1 MRSIVL
7 YTALVVI
14 LLILCYI
21 TLVIYS
27 HLGLLWAIVFSVFET
42 VKTSIACIFYVRLIS
57 RD

>member
-7 YTALVVI
+7 YTALVVM
-14 LLILCYI
+14 LLVLCYI

-27 HLGLLWAIVFSVFET
+27 HLGLLWAVVFSIFEA
-42 VKTSIACIFYVRLIS
+42 VKTSVACIFYVRLIA

>member
-14 LLILCYI
+14 LLIMCYI

-27 HLGLLWAIVFSVFET
+27 NLGLVWAIVFSAFEA
-42 VKTSIACIFYVRLIS
+42 VKTSIACIFYVRIIS

>member
-7 YTALVVI
+7 YSALVVI
-14 LLILCYI
+14 LLIMSYI

-27 HLGLLWAIVFSVFET
+27 QLGLWWAIVFSVFET
-42 VKTSIACIFYVRLIS
+42 VKTSIACIFYVRLIT

>member
-14 LLILCYI
+14 LLIMCYI

-42 VKTSIACIFYVRLIS
+42 VKTSIACIFYVRLIT
-57 RD
+57 RN

>member
-42 VKTSIACIFYVRLIS
+42 VKTSIACIFYVRVIT

>member
-1 MRSIVL
+1 MRSVVL

-14 LLILCYI
+14 LLIMCYI

-27 HLGLLWAIVFSVFET
+27 HLGLVWAVVFSAFEA
-42 VKTSIACIFYVRLIS
+42 VETSIACIFYVRLIT

>member
-7 YTALVVI
+7 YTALLVI

-42 VKTSIACIFYVRLIS
+42 VKTSIACIFYVRLIT

>member
-14 LLILCYI
+14 LLIMCYI

-27 HLGLLWAIVFSVFET
+27 QLGLLWAIVFSVFET
-42 VKTSIACIFYVRLIS
+42 VKTSIACIFYVRLIT

>member
-7 YTALVVI
+7 YTALAVM
-14 LLILCYI
+14 LLIICYI

-27 HLGLLWAIVFSVFET
+27 QLGLLWAILFSVFEAA
-42 VKTSIACIFYVRLIS
+42 KTSIACIFYVRLIS